1 MLQCVIR
8 AAFSPD
14 TVRVYQAYRLEIAKA
29 ALEAGTFVPPFSM
42 GRMTWITPSFNWMM
56 YRCGFARKAG
66 QEIVLGIDI
75 TRAGFEWALEHAVL
89 SHYAPPIHSSHA
101 EWQSS
106 LADAPVRVQWDPERD
121 WRLN

>member
-14 TVRVYQAYRLEIAKA
+14 TVRVYQAYRPEIAEA

-42 GRMTWITPSFNWMM
+42 GRMTWIKPSFNWMM

-89 SHYAPPIHSSHA
+89 SHYEPSIHSSHT
-101 EWQSS
+101 E
-106 LADAPVRVQWDPERD
+106 
-121 WRLN
+121 